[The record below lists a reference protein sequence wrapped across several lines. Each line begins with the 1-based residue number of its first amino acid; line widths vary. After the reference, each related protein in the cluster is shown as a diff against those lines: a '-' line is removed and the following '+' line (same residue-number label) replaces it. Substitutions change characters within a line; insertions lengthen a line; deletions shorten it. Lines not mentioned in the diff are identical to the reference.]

1 MLKTAAPLY
10 ATTLKLASNLI
21 DVSELTIS
29 ALTPGITTLTPV
41 SNILLGVTTQ
51 IGIISLD
58 LIIYLNY

>member
-1 MLKTAAPLY
+1 LLKTAAPLY